1 MLVTHIGRIINESSQ
16 PTVANISDHDLSPTT
31 LLPILKNS
39 LRKNNKNIISKFQI
53 LLLNCNSAAYI
64 DGFSDNLDIKIIY
77 WYILGILSL
86 WQNHSRRFETR
97 VTLILWKVELF
108 YFIPLNELDE
118 IILNQKKFK
127 GYLRSLFFAYNW
139 TLRTIISWWLILDV
153 GEVFLNTDIF
163 VTNTLSLAF
172 FNFFKIAVGR
182 DQFLVI

>member
-1 MLVTHIGRIINESSQ
+1 MTENGDGMLCPTYVTSKCHQRSSS
-16 PTVANISDHDLSPTT
+16 TYVTNAIFIRLKNY
-31 LLPILKNS
+31 KNS

-172 FNFFKIAVGR
+172 FNFFR
-182 DQFLVI
+182 D

>member
-1 MLVTHIGRIINESSQ
+1 MTENGDGMLCPTYVTTKCYQFLSS
-16 PTVANISDHDLSPTT
+16 TYVTNAIFIRLKNY
-31 LLPILKNS
+31 KNS

-108 YFIPLNELDE
+108 YFIPLNEFDE
-118 IILNQKKFK
+118 IIFLAKSSRVISGHYF
-127 GYLRSLFFAYNW
+127 SL
-139 TLRTIISWWLILDV
+139 TIGPLELLLV
-153 GEVFLNTDIF
+153 GDWF
-163 VTNTLSLAF
+163 
-172 FNFFKIAVGR
+172 
-182 DQFLVI
+182 